1 MSRLSQN
8 GPVGPGARVGRY
20 EIESFLGA
28 GGMGQVYVARD
39 TTLDRRVALKVLP
52 AGCTADRVA
61 RFLQEISGAE
71 RPSG

>member
-1 MSRLSQN
+1 MSPLSQN
-8 GPVGPGARVGRY
+8 GPVGPGTRVGRY